1 MRRHGLPGNPRRI
14 EDDLGWIRR
23 KHSDHHAVAPSI
35 PPSKPLARSEDLV
48 VEELGDELLVYD
60 LTTDQAHAL
69 GAAAAR
75 VWRACDGKSD
85 ALALG
90 VELGLD
96 GETVTRALEE
106 LRGCGLLE
114 QGPQLAPGISRRDL
128 GVRVAKVGGAVA
140 ATPLIVSLAA
150 PLPAAAQTVT
160 PLFCSEGITQGC
172 GIQCMVRNCCCCC
185 QMLDPDNAIVM
196 EFCPDATGSD
206 MCCLPTTPC
215 EAGTFGIPPMGSN
228 CADTA
233 PCP

>member
-1 MRRHGLPGNPRRI
+1 
-14 EDDLGWIRR
+14 LGWISR
-23 KHSDHHAVAPSI
+23 KHSERHAVAPSS

-69 GAAAAR
+69 GATAAR
-75 VWRACDGKSD
+75 VWRACDGKTD
-85 ALALG
+85 AVAFR

-96 GETVTRALEE
+96 RETVTRALDE
-106 LRGCGLLE
+106 LHANGLLDE
-114 QGPQLAPGISRRDL
+114 GAELAPGISRRDL
-128 GVRVAKVGGAVA
+128 SKRVAKVGGAVA

-160 PLFCSEGITQGC
+160 PLFCTEGIVLGC
-172 GIQCMVRNCCCCC
+172 GIQCMTRNCCCCC
-185 QMLDPDNAIVM
+185 QGIDPNNAIVM
-196 EFCPDATGSD
+196 EFCTQAGGSQ

-215 EAGTFGIPPMGSN
+215 ETGTFGPGGTGSN
-228 CADTA
+228 CSDTA

>member
-1 MRRHGLPGNPRRI
+1 
-14 EDDLGWIRR
+14 LGWIRR
-23 KHSDHHAVAPSI
+23 KHSNRHAVAPSI

-69 GAAAAR
+69 GPAAAR
-75 VWRACDGKSD
+75 VWRACDGKTD
-85 ALALG
+85 AVAFS

-96 GETVTRALEE
+96 DETITRALDE
-106 LRGCGLLE
+106 LRANRLLDE
-114 QGPQLAPGISRRDL
+114 GTELAPGISRRDL
-128 GVRVAKVGGAVA
+128 SVKVAKVGGAVA

-160 PLFCSEGITQGC
+160 PLQCAQDITMGC
-172 GIQCMVRNCCCCC
+172 GTECMNRNCCCCC
-185 QMLDPDNAIVM
+185 QMITVTNPVVLAV
-196 EFCPDATGSD
+196 CPDPVTSD
-206 MCCLPTTPC
+206 MCCLPATRCASGEFGVGGTTS
-215 EAGTFGIPPMGSN
+215 T